1 MMDPVTLGLCSQI
14 DLDLEVKRASKGAA
28 SPDEI
33 DQGTM
38 LLTAEE
44 AMASAGGRTHTDMAP
59 EDDHRRTEHEEE
71 LHADSVFAKLK
82 SLKRDEAEQ

>member
-14 DLDLEVKRASKGAA
+14 ELDLEVRRASKGAA

-38 LLTAEE
+38 LLT
-44 AMASAGGRTHTDMAP
+44 AGGRTHTDMAP